1 MSEDNREKRTAQRFQ
16 VLGHAQLR
24 AGSVLVNCVIR
35 DLSQSGAKLGVPS
48 AARLPVNSELWLVQG
63 DSRVR
68 VVLRWR
74 EGDHVGVAFGT
85 KRTGSG
91 SIGAGPDKKAILDV

>member
-1 MSEDNREKRTAQRFQ
+1 
-16 VLGHAQLR
+16 
-24 AGSVLVNCVIR
+24 
-35 DLSQSGAKLGVPS
+35 
-48 AARLPVNSELWLVQG
+48 LWLVQG